1 MSCLACLCCCCPCF
15 PCYKGC
21 PKLVFP
27 LDEAEK
33 EAEAKRIQAQEEKI
47 NNEPEYKEINFQPA
61 RPSQYENQN
70 QENYQTGNNGIPKFI
85 NGPYNSG
92 QTEDRGANE
101 VMTPEPTL
109 RTVEDSYNRTS
120 SSLNDEALIVN
131 KAPTVNLRNSTM
143 GWVGV

>member
-1 MSCLACLCCCCPCF
+1 M
-15 PCYKGC
+15 
-21 PKLVFP
+21 
-27 LDEAEK
+27 DQTE
-33 EAEAKRIQAQEEKI
+33 
-47 NNEPEYKEINFQPA
+47 NNN
-61 RPSQYENQN
+61 
-70 QENYQTGNNGIPKFI
+70 GNGIPRFV

-143 GWVGV
+143 GQCLKLIFGYNF